1 MADEFKHLYTMKKR
15 IIQGMLVVCMLLIG
29 FIGMAQT
36 SSNPVGK
43 WDYNVPEAPYEY
55 STGKA
60 EFKMQDGKLMFGMIV
75 NGQTAGR
82 SVEAKKE
89 GDKYICEISNDSFYM
104 KITLSPDGDN
114 LKGLVSSDQWEM
126 GIILTPE
133 KK

>member
-15 IIQGMLVVCMLLIG
+15 IIQGMLVACMLLIG

-43 WDYNVPEAPYEY
+43 WDYNVPEAPAEY
-55 STGKA
+55 ATGKA

-75 NGQTAGR
+75 NGQTAGQF
-82 SVEAKKE
+82 VEAKKD
-89 GDKYICEISNDSFYM
+89 GDKYICEISNDYFYM
-104 KITLSPDGDN
+104 IITLSPDGNN
-114 LKGLVSSDQWEM
+114 LKGIVSVDQYDL
-126 GIILTPE
+126 GITLTPE